1 MNKFLIGLVVVFI
14 LLWLPYVIKT
24 SNLKTISETDIP
36 EVGGWAPLVQGNLY
50 YRWYEPEI
58 SNNGIVVL
66 VHGFSTPHFVWDG
79 MKEFLLDAGYK
90 VLVYDH
96 FGRGFSERPSV
107 VYDQDLYV
115 ESLKGLL
122 DYQNISQ
129 SVHLVGYSM
138 GGPVVGYF
146 TQQYP
151 DSVKS
156 ISFIAPAGFMKE
168 DSVSRIAVMPVV
180 GDWFWQVFG
189 KWLYFR
195 EVRNEATSSD
205 DSVGLSES
213 KFVKKYSAQ
222 MKNKGLIEALLSTV
236 RNFNFFNAKRMFDK
250 VGDLKIPTITIWGT
264 DDGVVPFAGSS
275 ELMQSIPHSELK
287 IIKEGKHDIAY
298 ANPSVVGNTILEFL
312 DKQQKF

>member
-14 LLWLPYVIKT
+14 LLWLPYFIKT
-24 SNLKTISETDIP
+24 SSLKTISETDIP

-58 SNNGIVVL
+58 SNNEIVVL

-79 MKEFLLDAGYK
+79 MKEFLVDAGYK

-205 DSVGLSES
+205 NSVALPQSE
-213 KFVKKYSAQ
+213 FVKKYSVQ
-222 MKNKGLIEALLSTV
+222 MKYKGLIEALLSTV

-287 IIKEGKHDIAY
+287 IINEGKHDIAY
-298 ANPSVVGNTILEFL
+298 ANPSIVGNTILEFL

>member
-14 LLWLPYVIKT
+14 LLWLPYFIKT
-24 SNLKTISETDIP
+24 SSLKTISETDIP

-58 SNNGIVVL
+58 SNNEIIVL

-79 MKEFLLDAGYK
+79 MKEFLVDAGYK

-168 DSVSRIAVMPVV
+168 DSVSRIAIMPVV

-213 KFVKKYSAQ
+213 KFVKKYSVQ
-222 MKNKGLIEALLSTV
+222 MKYKGLIEALLSTV

-287 IIKEGKHDIAY
+287 IINEGKHDIAY

>member
-14 LLWLPYVIKT
+14 LLWLPYFIKT
-24 SNLKTISETDIP
+24 SSLKTISETDIP

-58 SNNGIVVL
+58 SNNEIVVL

-79 MKEFLLDAGYK
+79 MKEFLVDAGYK

-96 FGRGFSERPSV
+96 FGRGFSERPFV

-205 DSVGLSES
+205 NSVALPQSE
-213 KFVKKYSAQ
+213 FVKKYSVQ
-222 MKNKGLIEALLSTV
+222 MKYKGLIEALLSTV

-287 IIKEGKHDIAY
+287 IINEGKHDIAY

>member
-1 MNKFLIGLVVVFI
+1 MVVVFI
-14 LLWLPYVIKT
+14 LLWLPYFVKT
-24 SNLKTISETDIP
+24 NSLKTISETDLP
-36 EVGGWAPLVQGNLY
+36 EVGGWAPLAHGNLY

-58 SNNGIVVL
+58 ANNEIVVL

-79 MKEFLLDAGYK
+79 MKEFLVDAGYK

-213 KFVKKYSAQ
+213 KFVKKYSVQ
-222 MKNKGLIEALLSTV
+222 MKYKGLIEALLSTV

-287 IIKEGKHDIAY
+287 IINEGKHDIAY

>member
-14 LLWLPYVIKT
+14 LLWLPYFIKT
-24 SNLKTISETDIP
+24 ISLKTISETDLP

-58 SNNGIVVL
+58 SNNEIVVL

-79 MKEFLLDAGYK
+79 MKEFLVDAGYK

-205 DSVGLSES
+205 NSVALPQSE
-213 KFVKKYSAQ
+213 FVKKYSVQ
-222 MKNKGLIEALLSTV
+222 MKYKGLIEALLSTV

-287 IIKEGKHDIAY
+287 IINEGKHDIAY

>member
-14 LLWLPYVIKT
+14 LLWLPYFIKT
-24 SNLKTISETDIP
+24 NSLKTISETDIP

-58 SNNGIVVL
+58 SNNEIVVL

-79 MKEFLLDAGYK
+79 MKEFLVDAGYK

-213 KFVKKYSAQ
+213 KFVKKYSVQ
-222 MKNKGLIEALLSTV
+222 MKYKGLIEALLSTV

>member
-14 LLWLPYVIKT
+14 LLWLSYFIKT
-24 SNLKTISETDIP
+24 SSLKTISETDIP

-58 SNNGIVVL
+58 SNNEIVVL

-79 MKEFLLDAGYK
+79 MKEFLVDAGYK

-205 DSVGLSES
+205 NSVALPQSE
-213 KFVKKYSAQ
+213 FVKKYSVQ
-222 MKNKGLIEALLSTV
+222 MKYKGLIEALLSTV

-287 IIKEGKHDIAY
+287 IINEGKHDIAY
-298 ANPSVVGNTILEFL
+298 ANPSIVGNTILEFL

>member
-14 LLWLPYVIKT
+14 LLWLPYFIKT
-24 SNLKTISETDIP
+24 NSLKTISETDIP

-58 SNNGIVVL
+58 SNNEIVVL

-79 MKEFLLDAGYK
+79 MKEFLVDAGYK

-168 DSVSRIAVMPVV
+168 DSVSRIAIMPVV

-195 EVRNEATSSD
+195 EVRNEAASSN

-213 KFVKKYSAQ
+213 KFVKKYSVQ
-222 MKNKGLIEALLSTV
+222 MKYKGLIEALLSTV

>member
-1 MNKFLIGLVVVFI
+1 MAITL
-14 LLWLPYVIKT
+14 LLWLPYFIKT
-24 SNLKTISETDIP
+24 NSLKKISETDLP
-36 EVGGWAPLVQGNLY
+36 EVGGWAPLAQGNLY
-50 YRWYEPEI
+50 YRWYEPGI
-58 SNNGIVVL
+58 SNNEIVVL

-79 MKEFLLDAGYK
+79 MKEFLVDAGYK

-168 DSVSRIAVMPVV
+168 DSVSRIAIMPVV

-213 KFVKKYSAQ
+213 KFVKKYSVQ
-222 MKNKGLIEALLSTV
+222 MKYKGLIEALLSTV

>member
-14 LLWLPYVIKT
+14 LLWLPYFIKT
-24 SNLKTISETDIP
+24 SSLKTISETDIP

-58 SNNGIVVL
+58 SNNEIVVL

-79 MKEFLLDAGYK
+79 MKEFLVDAGYK

-168 DSVSRIAVMPVV
+168 DSVSRIAIMPVV

-213 KFVKKYSAQ
+213 KFVKKYSVQ
-222 MKNKGLIEALLSTV
+222 MKYKGLIEALLSTV

-287 IIKEGKHDIAY
+287 IINEGKHDIAY

>member
-14 LLWLPYVIKT
+14 LLWLPYFIKT
-24 SNLKTISETDIP
+24 SSLKTISETDIP

-58 SNNGIVVL
+58 SNNEIVVL

-79 MKEFLLDAGYK
+79 MKEFLVDAGYK

-213 KFVKKYSAQ
+213 KFVKKYSVQ
-222 MKNKGLIEALLSTV
+222 MKYKGLIEALLSTV

-275 ELMQSIPHSELK
+275 KLMQSIPHSELK
-287 IIKEGKHDIAY
+287 IINEGKHDIAY

>member
-1 MNKFLIGLVVVFI
+1 MKKFLIGLVVVFI
-14 LLWLPYVIKT
+14 LLWLPYFIKT
-24 SNLKTISETDIP
+24 NSLKIISETDLP
-36 EVGGWAPLVQGNLY
+36 EVGGWAPLAHGNLY

-58 SNNGIVVL
+58 LNNEIVVL

-79 MKEFLLDAGYK
+79 MKEFLVDAGYK

-107 VYDQDLYV
+107 AYDQDLYV
-115 ESLKGLL
+115 ESLRGLL

-156 ISFIAPAGFMKE
+156 ISFIAPAGFMQE
-168 DSVSRIAVMPVV
+168 DSVSRIAVMPIV

-195 EVRNEATSSD
+195 EVRKEATSAD
-205 DSVGLSES
+205 DSVGLPESE
-213 KFVKKYSAQ
+213 FVKKYSVQ
-222 MKNKGLIEALLSTV
+222 MEYKGLINALLSTV
-236 RNFNFFNAKRMFDK
+236 RNFDFFNAKRMFGK
-250 VGDLKIPTITIWGT
+250 VGELKIPTITIWGT
-264 DDGVVPFAGSS
+264 DDGVVPFVGSA

-287 IIKEGKHDIAY
+287 IINQGKHDIAY
-298 ANPSVVGNTILEFL
+298 ANSSDVGNTIIEFL
-312 DKQQKF
+312 DKQPKS

>member
-14 LLWLPYVIKT
+14 LLWLPYFIKT
-24 SNLKTISETDIP
+24 SSLKTISETDIP

-58 SNNGIVVL
+58 SNNEIVVL

-79 MKEFLLDAGYK
+79 MKEFLVDAGYK

-222 MKNKGLIEALLSTV
+222 MKYKGLIAALLSTV

-287 IIKEGKHDIAY
+287 IINEGKHDIAY
-298 ANPSVVGNTILEFL
+298 ANPSIVGNTILEFL

>member
-14 LLWLPYVIKT
+14 LLWLPYFIKT
-24 SNLKTISETDIP
+24 SSLKTISETDIP

-58 SNNGIVVL
+58 SNNEIVVL

-79 MKEFLLDAGYK
+79 MKEFLVDAGYK

-151 DSVKS
+151 DLVKS

-213 KFVKKYSAQ
+213 KFVKKYSVQ
-222 MKNKGLIEALLSTV
+222 MKYKGLIEALLSTV

-287 IIKEGKHDIAY
+287 IINEGKHDIAY

>member
-14 LLWLPYVIKT
+14 LLWLPYFIKT
-24 SNLKTISETDIP
+24 SSLKTISETDIP

-58 SNNGIVVL
+58 SNNEIVVL

-79 MKEFLLDAGYK
+79 MKEFLVDAGYK

-222 MKNKGLIEALLSTV
+222 MKYKGLIEALLSTV

-287 IIKEGKHDIAY
+287 IINEGKHDIAY
-298 ANPSVVGNTILEFL
+298 ANPSIVGNTILEFL

>member
-14 LLWLPYVIKT
+14 LLWLPYFIKT
-24 SNLKTISETDIP
+24 SSLKTISETDIP

-58 SNNGIVVL
+58 SNNEIVVL

-79 MKEFLLDAGYK
+79 MKEFLVDAGYK

-115 ESLKGLL
+115 KSLKGLL

-213 KFVKKYSAQ
+213 KFVKKYSVQ
-222 MKNKGLIEALLSTV
+222 MKYKGLIEALLSTV
-236 RNFNFFNAKRMFDK
+236 RNFNFFNAKRVFDK

-287 IIKEGKHDIAY
+287 IINEGKHDIAY

>member
-1 MNKFLIGLVVVFI
+1 MITL
-14 LLWLPYVIKT
+14 LLWLPYFIKT
-24 SNLKTISETDIP
+24 NSLKQISETDLP
-36 EVGGWAPLVQGNLY
+36 EVGGWAPLAQGNLY

-58 SNNGIVVL
+58 SNNEIVVL

-79 MKEFLLDAGYK
+79 MKEFIVDAGYN

-168 DSVSRIAVMPVV
+168 DSVSRIAIMPVV

-213 KFVKKYSAQ
+213 KFVKKYSVQ
-222 MKNKGLIEALLSTV
+222 MKYKGLIEALLSTV

-287 IIKEGKHDIAY
+287 IINEGKHDIAY

>member
-1 MNKFLIGLVVVFI
+1 MRTFFISLLVI
-14 LLWLPYVIKT
+14 TLLLWLPYFIKT
-24 SNLKTISETDIP
+24 NSLKQISETDLP
-36 EVGGWAPLVQGNLY
+36 EVGGWAPLAQGNLY

-58 SNNGIVVL
+58 SNNEIVVL

-79 MKEFLLDAGYK
+79 MKEFLVDAGYK

-168 DSVSRIAVMPVV
+168 DSVSRIAIMPVV

-205 DSVGLSES
+205 DSAGLSQS
-213 KFVKKYSAQ
+213 KFVKKYSVQ
-222 MKNKGLIEALLSTV
+222 MKYKGLIEALLHRTLHMPTYHYST
-236 RNFNFFNAKRMFDK
+236 FF
-250 VGDLKIPTITIWGT
+250 L
-264 DDGVVPFAGSS
+264 
-275 ELMQSIPHSELK
+275 H
-287 IIKEGKHDIAY
+287 
-298 ANPSVVGNTILEFL
+298 
-312 DKQQKF
+312 

>member
-1 MNKFLIGLVVVFI
+1 MNKLLIGLIVVFI
-14 LLWLPYVIKT
+14 LLWLPYFIKT
-24 SNLKTISETDIP
+24 NSLKTISETDLP
-36 EVGGWAPLVQGNLY
+36 EVGGWAPLAHGNLY

-58 SNNGIVVL
+58 SNNEIVVL

-79 MKEFLLDAGYK
+79 MKEFLVDAGYK

-168 DSVSRIAVMPVV
+168 DSVSRIAIMPVV

-213 KFVKKYSAQ
+213 KFVKKYSVQ
-222 MKNKGLIEALLSTV
+222 MKYKGLIEALLSTV

-287 IIKEGKHDIAY
+287 IINEGKHDIAY

>member
-14 LLWLPYVIKT
+14 LLWLPYFIKT
-24 SNLKTISETDIP
+24 SSLKTISETDIP

-50 YRWYEPEI
+50 YRWYEPKI
-58 SNNGIVVL
+58 SNNEIVVL

-79 MKEFLLDAGYK
+79 MKEFLVDAGYK

-205 DSVGLSES
+205 NSVALPQSE
-213 KFVKKYSAQ
+213 FVKKYSVQ
-222 MKNKGLIEALLSTV
+222 MKYKGLIEALLSTV

-287 IIKEGKHDIAY
+287 IINEGKHDIAY

>member
-14 LLWLPYVIKT
+14 LLWLPYFIKT
-24 SNLKTISETDIP
+24 SSLKTISETDIP

-58 SNNGIVVL
+58 SNNEIVVL

-79 MKEFLLDAGYK
+79 MKEFLVDAGYK

-213 KFVKKYSAQ
+213 KFVKKYSLQ
-222 MKNKGLIEALLSTV
+222 MKYKGLIEALLSTV

-287 IIKEGKHDIAY
+287 IINEGKHDIAY

>member
-14 LLWLPYVIKT
+14 LLWLPYFIKT
-24 SNLKTISETDIP
+24 NSLKTISETDIP

-58 SNNGIVVL
+58 SNNEIVVL

-79 MKEFLLDAGYK
+79 MKEFLVDAGYK

-205 DSVGLSES
+205 NSVALPQSE
-213 KFVKKYSAQ
+213 FVKKYSVQ
-222 MKNKGLIEALLSTV
+222 MKYKGLIEALLSTV

-287 IIKEGKHDIAY
+287 IINEGKHDIAY

>member
-14 LLWLPYVIKT
+14 LLWLPYFIKT
-24 SNLKTISETDIP
+24 SSLKTISETDIP

-58 SNNGIVVL
+58 SNNEIVVL

-79 MKEFLLDAGYK
+79 MKEFLVDAGYK

-115 ESLKGLL
+115 KSLKGLL

-195 EVRNEATSSD
+195 EVRNEATSSN
-205 DSVGLSES
+205 DSAGLSES
-213 KFVKKYSAQ
+213 KFVKKYSVQ
-222 MKNKGLIEALLSTV
+222 MKYKGLIEALLSTV

-287 IIKEGKHDIAY
+287 IINEGKHDIAY
-298 ANPSVVGNTILEFL
+298 ANPSIVGNTILEFL

>member
-14 LLWLPYVIKT
+14 LLWLPYFIKT
-24 SNLKTISETDIP
+24 SSLKTISETDIP

-58 SNNGIVVL
+58 SNNEIVVL

-79 MKEFLLDAGYK
+79 MKEFLVDAGYK

-129 SVHLVGYSM
+129 SIHLVGYSM

-151 DSVKS
+151 DLVKS

-205 DSVGLSES
+205 NSVALPQSE
-213 KFVKKYSAQ
+213 FVKKYSVQ
-222 MKNKGLIEALLSTV
+222 MKYKGLIEALLSTV

-287 IIKEGKHDIAY
+287 IINEGKHDIAY
-298 ANPSVVGNTILEFL
+298 ANPSIVGNTILEFL

>member
-1 MNKFLIGLVVVFI
+1 MNKFLTGLVVVFI
-14 LLWLPYVIKT
+14 LLWLPYFIKM
-24 SNLKTISETDIP
+24 SSLKTISETDLP

-58 SNNGIVVL
+58 SNNEIVVL

-79 MKEFLLDAGYK
+79 MKEFLVDAGYK

-151 DSVKS
+151 DLVKS

-205 DSVGLSES
+205 NSVALPQSE
-213 KFVKKYSAQ
+213 FVKKYSVQ
-222 MKNKGLIEALLSTV
+222 MKYKGLIEALLSTV

-287 IIKEGKHDIAY
+287 IINEGKHDIAY

>member
-14 LLWLPYVIKT
+14 LLWLPYFIKT
-24 SNLKTISETDIP
+24 NSLKTISETDIP

-58 SNNGIVVL
+58 SNNEIVVL

-79 MKEFLLDAGYK
+79 MKEFLVDAGYK

-168 DSVSRIAVMPVV
+168 DSVSRIAIMPVV

-213 KFVKKYSAQ
+213 KFVKKYSVQ
-222 MKNKGLIEALLSTV
+222 MKYKGLIEALLSTV

-287 IIKEGKHDIAY
+287 IINEGKHDIAY

>member
-1 MNKFLIGLVVVFI
+1 
-14 LLWLPYVIKT
+14 
-24 SNLKTISETDIP
+24 
-36 EVGGWAPLVQGNLY
+36 
-50 YRWYEPEI
+50 
-58 SNNGIVVL
+58 
-66 VHGFSTPHFVWDG
+66 
-79 MKEFLLDAGYK
+79 MKEFLVDAGYK

-122 DYQNISQ
+122 DYQNITQ

-168 DSVSRIAVMPVV
+168 DSVSRIAIMPVV

-213 KFVKKYSAQ
+213 KFVKKYSVQ
-222 MKNKGLIEALLSTV
+222 MKYKGLIEALLSTV

-287 IIKEGKHDIAY
+287 IINEGKHDIAY

>member
-14 LLWLPYVIKT
+14 LLWLPYFIKT
-24 SNLKTISETDIP
+24 SSLKTISETDIP

-58 SNNGIVVL
+58 SNNEIVVL

-79 MKEFLLDAGYK
+79 MKEFLVDAGYK

-151 DSVKS
+151 DLVKS

-213 KFVKKYSAQ
+213 KFVKKYSVQ
-222 MKNKGLIEALLSTV
+222 MKYKGLIEALLSTV

-287 IIKEGKHDIAY
+287 IINEGKHDIAY
-298 ANPSVVGNTILEFL
+298 ANPSIVGNTILEFL

>member
-1 MNKFLIGLVVVFI
+1 MKKFLIGLVVVFI
-14 LLWLPYVIKT
+14 LLWLPYFIKT
-24 SNLKTISETDIP
+24 NSLKIISETDLP
-36 EVGGWAPLVQGNLY
+36 EVGGWAPLAHGNLY

-58 SNNGIVVL
+58 LNNEIVVL

-79 MKEFLLDAGYK
+79 MKEFLVDAGYK

-107 VYDQDLYV
+107 AYDQDLYV
-115 ESLKGLL
+115 ESLRGLL

-156 ISFIAPAGFMKE
+156 ISFIAPAGFMQE
-168 DSVSRIAVMPVV
+168 DSVSRIAVMPIV

-195 EVRNEATSSD
+195 EVRKEATSAD
-205 DSVGLSES
+205 DSVGLPESE
-213 KFVKKYSAQ
+213 FVKKYSVQ
-222 MKNKGLIEALLSTV
+222 MEYKGLINALLSTV
-236 RNFNFFNAKRMFDK
+236 RNFDFFNAKRMFGK
-250 VGDLKIPTITIWGT
+250 VGELKIPTITIWGT
-264 DDGVVPFAGSS
+264 DDGVVPFVGSA

-287 IIKEGKHDIAY
+287 IINQGKHDIAY
-298 ANPSVVGNTILEFL
+298 ANSSDVGNTIVEFL
-312 DKQQKF
+312 DKQPKS

>member
-14 LLWLPYVIKT
+14 LLWLPYFIKT
-24 SNLKTISETDIP
+24 SSLKTISETDIP

-58 SNNGIVVL
+58 SNNEIVVL

-79 MKEFLLDAGYK
+79 MKEFLVDAGYK

-168 DSVSRIAVMPVV
+168 DSVSRIAIMPVV

-213 KFVKKYSAQ
+213 KFVKKYSVQ
-222 MKNKGLIEALLSTV
+222 MKYKGLIEALLSTV

-287 IIKEGKHDIAY
+287 IINEGKHDIAY
-298 ANPSVVGNTILEFL
+298 ANPSIVGNTILEFL

>member
-14 LLWLPYVIKT
+14 LLWLPYFIKT
-24 SNLKTISETDIP
+24 SSLKTISETDIP

-58 SNNGIVVL
+58 SNNEIVVL
-66 VHGFSTPHFVWDG
+66 VHGFSTPHFVGDG
-79 MKEFLLDAGYK
+79 MKEFLVDAGYK

-205 DSVGLSES
+205 NSVALPQSE
-213 KFVKKYSAQ
+213 FVKKYSVQ
-222 MKNKGLIEALLSTV
+222 MKYKGLIAALLSTV

-287 IIKEGKHDIAY
+287 IINEGKHDIAY

>member
-14 LLWLPYVIKT
+14 LLWLPYFIKT
-24 SNLKTISETDIP
+24 SSLKTISETDIP

-58 SNNGIVVL
+58 SNNEIVVL

-79 MKEFLLDAGYK
+79 MKEFLVDAGYK

-129 SVHLVGYSM
+129 SIHLVGYSM

-151 DSVKS
+151 NSVKS

-168 DSVSRIAVMPVV
+168 DSVSRIAIMPVV

-213 KFVKKYSAQ
+213 KFVKKYSVQ
-222 MKNKGLIEALLSTV
+222 MKYKGLIEALLSTV
-236 RNFNFFNAKRMFDK
+236 RNFIFFNAKRLFDK

-287 IIKEGKHDIAY
+287 IINEGKHDIAY

>member
-14 LLWLPYVIKT
+14 LLWLPYFIKT
-24 SNLKTISETDIP
+24 SSLKTISETDIP

-58 SNNGIVVL
+58 SNNEIVVL

-79 MKEFLLDAGYK
+79 MKEFLVDAGYK

-156 ISFIAPAGFMKE
+156 ISFIAPAGLMKE
-168 DSVSRIAVMPVV
+168 DSVSRIAIMPVV

-213 KFVKKYSAQ
+213 KFVKKYSVQ
-222 MKNKGLIEALLSTV
+222 MKYKGLIEALLSTV

-287 IIKEGKHDIAY
+287 IINEGKHDIAY

>member
-14 LLWLPYVIKT
+14 LLWLPYFIKT
-24 SNLKTISETDIP
+24 NSLKTISETDIP

-58 SNNGIVVL
+58 SNNEIVVL

-79 MKEFLLDAGYK
+79 MKEFLVDAGYK

-115 ESLKGLL
+115 KSLKGLL

-168 DSVSRIAVMPVV
+168 DSVSRIAIMPVV

-213 KFVKKYSAQ
+213 KFVKKYSVQ
-222 MKNKGLIEALLSTV
+222 MKYKGLIEALLSTV

-287 IIKEGKHDIAY
+287 IINEGKHDIAY

>member
-14 LLWLPYVIKT
+14 LLWLPYFIKT
-24 SNLKTISETDIP
+24 SSLKTISETDIP

-58 SNNGIVVL
+58 SNNEIVVL

-79 MKEFLLDAGYK
+79 MKEFLVDAGYK

-129 SVHLVGYSM
+129 SIHLVGYSM

-151 DSVKS
+151 NSVKS

-168 DSVSRIAVMPVV
+168 DSVSRIAIMPVV

-205 DSVGLSES
+205 NSVALPQSE
-213 KFVKKYSAQ
+213 FVKKYSVQ
-222 MKNKGLIEALLSTV
+222 MKYKGLIEALLSTV

-287 IIKEGKHDIAY
+287 IINEGKHDIAY

>member
-1 MNKFLIGLVVVFI
+1 MAITL
-14 LLWLPYVIKT
+14 LLWLPYFIKT
-24 SNLKTISETDIP
+24 SSLKTISETDIP

-58 SNNGIVVL
+58 SNNEIVVL

-79 MKEFLLDAGYK
+79 MKEFLVDAGYK

-205 DSVGLSES
+205 NSVALPQSE
-213 KFVKKYSAQ
+213 FVKKYSVQ
-222 MKNKGLIEALLSTV
+222 MKYKGLIEALLSTV

-287 IIKEGKHDIAY
+287 IINEGKHDIAY
-298 ANPSVVGNTILEFL
+298 ANPSIVGNTILEFL

>member
-1 MNKFLIGLVVVFI
+1 M
-14 LLWLPYVIKT
+14 
-24 SNLKTISETDIP
+24 SSLKTISETDLP

-58 SNNGIVVL
+58 SNNEIVVL

-79 MKEFLLDAGYK
+79 MKEFLVDAGYK

-96 FGRGFSERPSV
+96 FGRGFSERPFV

-129 SVHLVGYSM
+129 SIHLVGYSM

-151 DSVKS
+151 DLVKS

-205 DSVGLSES
+205 NSVALPQSE
-213 KFVKKYSAQ
+213 FVKKYSVQ
-222 MKNKGLIEALLSTV
+222 MKYKGLIEALLSTV

-287 IIKEGKHDIAY
+287 IINEGKHDIAY

>member
-14 LLWLPYVIKT
+14 LLWLPYFIKT
-24 SNLKTISETDIP
+24 SSLKTISETDIP

-58 SNNGIVVL
+58 SNNEIVVL

-79 MKEFLLDAGYK
+79 MKEFLVDAGYK

-213 KFVKKYSAQ
+213 KFVKKYSVQ
-222 MKNKGLIEALLSTV
+222 MKYKGLIEALLSTV

>member
-14 LLWLPYVIKT
+14 LLWLPYFIKT
-24 SNLKTISETDIP
+24 ISLKTISETDLP

-58 SNNGIVVL
+58 SNNEIVVL

-79 MKEFLLDAGYK
+79 MKEFLVDAGYK

-213 KFVKKYSAQ
+213 KFVKKYSVQ
-222 MKNKGLIEALLSTV
+222 MKYKGLIEALLSTV

-287 IIKEGKHDIAY
+287 IINEGKHDIAY

>member
-14 LLWLPYVIKT
+14 LLWLPYFIKT
-24 SNLKTISETDIP
+24 SSLKTISETDIP

-58 SNNGIVVL
+58 SNNEIVVL

-79 MKEFLLDAGYK
+79 MKEFLVDAGYK

-213 KFVKKYSAQ
+213 KFVKKYSIQ
-222 MKNKGLIEALLSTV
+222 MKYKGLIEALLSTV

-287 IIKEGKHDIAY
+287 IINEGKHDIAY